1 MIFAGIN
8 YLAVVVAA
16 LASFGF
22 GAVYYV
28 TLAKQWMAA
37 IGKTEEQLRAQNT
50 RRVYIVS
57 AIAEL
62 IMAWMVA
69 GVLGHL
75 GDGQVTILNGVLSA
89 IFLWFGFVLTTI
101 VVNHGYQGAK
111 RTQTAID
118 AGHWLGVL
126 IVQGLV
132 IGAFGV

>member
-28 TLAKQWMAA
+28 SLAKQWMAA
-37 IGKTEEQLRAQNT
+37 IGKTEEQLKAQNT
-50 RRVYIVS
+50 RRIYIIS

-111 RTQTAID
+111 PAQTAID

>member
-75 GDGQVTILNGVLSA
+75 GGGQVTPLNGVISGA
-89 IFLWFGFVLTTI
+89 FLWFGFVLTTTL
-101 VVNHGYQGAK
+101 VNYGFQRA
-111 RTQTAID
+111 RPALIAID
-118 AGHWLGVL
+118 TVHWLGVL
-126 IVQGLV
+126 AIQGLV